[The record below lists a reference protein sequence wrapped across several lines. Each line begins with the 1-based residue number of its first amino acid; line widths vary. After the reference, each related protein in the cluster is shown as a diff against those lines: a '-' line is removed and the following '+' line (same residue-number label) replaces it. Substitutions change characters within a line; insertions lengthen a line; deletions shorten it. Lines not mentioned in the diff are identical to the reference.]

1 MGMRL
6 ICYRTVRQGFETD
19 LYVSHLLLTDDST
32 AVSSHYDISNQFFQS
47 FLSADMTYS
56 CPLYSDAEG
65 GPVGDPNDPTA
76 HGLEM
81 EGRALYSAQI
91 RKLRH
96 ILKLAR
102 VRKGDRVLEIGTG
115 WGSLAIEAAKL
126 GASVETLTLSREQK
140 RLAEDRIAAEKFE
153 NGGSVRVHLMDCHDV
168 PDEWIGAFDS
178 VVSIEMVEHLGI
190 PKIPGY
196 FAIVDRCLKPNG
208 VGTFQLTTY
217 PETRAELHK
226 HKTGF
231 IQKWVR
237 GVPFSLSF
245 VVHGI

>member
-1 MGMRL
+1 
-6 ICYRTVRQGFETD
+6 
-19 LYVSHLLLTDDST
+19 
-32 AVSSHYDISNQFFQS
+32 VSSHYDISNRFFQS
-47 FLSADMTYS
+47 FLSRDMTYS
-56 CPLYSDAEG
+56 CPIYSDAED
-65 GPVGDPNDPTA
+65 GPHGDTGNQSP
-76 HGLEM
+76 HGLEI
-81 EGRALYSAQI
+81 EGRALHSAQI

-140 RLAEDRIAAEKFE
+140 RLAEARIAAEKFDD
-153 NGGSVRVHLMDCHDV
+153 GVSVHVHLMDCHNV

-196 FAIVDRCLKPNG
+196 FAIVDRCLKPSGIG
-208 VGTFQLTTY
+208 VFQLTTY

-237 GVPFSLSF
+237 GNPVLSLVVRPDQRHLIRFSRAETSRRLPKWLPL
-245 VVHGI
+245 